1 MSCFYYVFIK
11 RLSFPNIL
19 LIQPSMNLFKLRGKL
34 TRSEDLLLGL
44 LGFII
49 FIAIWWLAAES
60 SSIQRPIIEG
70 FNNRLPSSLNLDSEG
85 PQINQDSLALAIAL
99 QDSIAFANATE
110 FEKVYPVLPPPPA
123 VLKSYP
129 ELFTKDNFPMEAL
142 RSIWLNVQGYFWAI
156 SISLLFGFI
165 IGLYPLFRGLFSKQ
179 TNALRYLPLTALT
192 GVFILW
198 FGIEDEMKI
207 AFLAFGIIVYLLP
220 VVVQRIDEVRDVYLK
235 TVFTL
240 GATDWQTIRSVYI
253 PAVMSKLM
261 DDIRVLTAIS
271 WTYIIIAEL
280 LNRAGGV
287 GSLIFIK
294 ARQGQLEKVFAILF
308 IIILIGFV
316 QDRIFMFIDRRLF
329 PHKYVKTANVGYKE
343 SQFGI
348 FAVLGITM
356 LGLILSAMFPGFGVT
371 LWWGVGLIVIA
382 GLLFIGLGEYKIFI
396 AEGGSVKDLLI
407 FLLKR
412 LIRFAR

>member
-1 MSCFYYVFIK
+1 
-11 RLSFPNIL
+11 
-19 LIQPSMNLFKLRGKL
+19 MNLFKFRGTL
-34 TRSEDLLLGL
+34 TRSQNLLLGL

-49 FIAIWWLAAES
+49 FIAIWWMAAES
-60 SSIQRPIIEG
+60 FSTQRPIIED
-70 FNNRLPSSLNLDSEG
+70 FNNRLPSTLNLDPDG
-85 PQINQDSLALAIAL
+85 PQIDADSLARAIAL
-99 QDSIAFANATE
+99 KDSIAFANATE

-129 ELFTKDNFPMEAL
+129 ELFTEDNFPVEAL

-156 SISLLFGFI
+156 SISLLLGFI

-220 VVVQRIDEVRDVYLK
+220 VVVQRIDEVEDVYLK

-240 GATDWQTIRSVYI
+240 SATDWQTIRSVYI

-280 LNRAGGV
+280 LNRAGGI

-308 IIILIGFV
+308 IIILIGFF
-316 QDRIFMFIDRRLF
+316 QDRVFMFIDRRLF
-329 PHKYVKTANVGYKE
+329 PHKYVKAASAGYKE

-348 FAVLGITM
+348 FAVLGVTL
-356 LGLILSAMFPGFGVT
+356 LGLVLSAIFSGFGTT
-371 LWWGVGLIVIA
+371 LWWGVGLIVMA
-382 GLLFIGLGEYKIFI
+382 GLLFIGLGEFKILTAGK
-396 AEGGSVKDLLI
+396 AET
-407 FLLKR
+407 
-412 LIRFAR
+412 

>member
-1 MSCFYYVFIK
+1 MK
-11 RLSFPNIL
+11 
-19 LIQPSMNLFKLRGKL
+19 LFKLRGKL
-34 TRSEDLLLGL
+34 TRSQDLLLGV
-44 LGFII
+44 LGFLI
-49 FIAIWWLAAES
+49 FIAIWWIAAES
-60 SSIQRPIIEG
+60 FSTQKPIIEG
-70 FNNRLPSSLNLDSEG
+70 FNNRLPSSLNLDPDG
-85 PQINQDSLALAIAL
+85 PKINRDSLARAIAL
-99 QDSIAFANATE
+99 QDSLAFANATE

-123 VLKSYP
+123 VVKSYP
-129 ELFTKDNFPMEAL
+129 ELFTKDNLPTEAL
-142 RSIWLNVQGYFWAI
+142 RSIWLNIQGYFWAI
-156 SISLLFGFI
+156 SISLVFGFI
-165 IGLYPLFRGLFSKQ
+165 IGLFPLFRGLFSKQ

-220 VVVQRIDEVRDVYLK
+220 VVVQRIDEVADVYLK

-280 LNRAGGV
+280 LNRAGGI

-308 IIILIGFV
+308 IIILIGFF

-348 FAVLGITM
+348 FAVLGVT
-356 LGLILSAMFPGFGVT
+356 LFGLILSAIFSGFGTT

-382 GLLFIGLGEYKIFI
+382 GLLFIGLGEFKIFS
-396 AEGGSVKDLLI
+396 ASKTDV
-407 FLLKR
+407 
-412 LIRFAR
+412 

>member
-1 MSCFYYVFIK
+1 
-11 RLSFPNIL
+11 
-19 LIQPSMNLFKLRGKL
+19 MNLFKLRGKL
-34 TRSEDLLLGL
+34 TRSQDLILGII
-44 LGFII
+44 GFLI
-49 FIAIWWLAAES
+49 FIAIWWIAAEAFS
-60 SSIQRPIIEG
+60 TQKPIIEG
-70 FNNRLPSSLNLDSEG
+70 FNNRLPSSLNLDPDG
-85 PQINQDSLALAIAL
+85 PQINQDSLARAIAL
-99 QDSIAFANATE
+99 QDSLAFANATE

-123 VLKSYP
+123 VVQSYP
-129 ELFTKDNFPMEAL
+129 ELFTKDNLPVEAL
-142 RSIWLNVQGYFWAI
+142 RSIWLNIQGYFWAI
-156 SISLLFGFI
+156 SISLVFGFI

-220 VVVQRIDEVRDVYLK
+220 VVVQRIDEVESVYLK

-280 LNRAGGV
+280 LNRAGGI

-308 IIILIGFV
+308 IIILIGFF

-348 FAVLGITM
+348 FAVLGVTL
-356 LGLILSAMFPGFGVT
+356 LGLILSAMFSGFGTT
-371 LWWGVGLIVIA
+371 LWWGVGLIAIA
-382 GLLFIGLGEYKIFI
+382 GLLFIGLGEFKIFS
-396 AEGGSVKDLLI
+396 ASRVKE
-407 FLLKR
+407 
-412 LIRFAR
+412 

>member
-1 MSCFYYVFIK
+1 MD
-11 RLSFPNIL
+11 
-19 LIQPSMNLFKLRGKL
+19 LFKLRGKL
-34 TRSEDLLLGL
+34 TASQDLILSIAGL
-44 LGFII
+44 VI
-49 FIAIWWLAAES
+49 FIALWWFMAEAFS
-60 SSIQRPIIEG
+60 EKRPIIEG
-70 FNNRLPSSLNLDSEG
+70 YNSRLPSS
-85 PQINQDSLALAIAL
+85 INVDPNAPAINRDSLIRA
-99 QDSIAFANATE
+99 DSILFANATE

-123 VLKSYP
+123 VVKSYP
-129 ELFTKDNFPMEAL
+129 ELFNKDGLMREAL

-156 SISLLFGFI
+156 FISIVLGFL
-165 IGLYPLFRGLFSKQ
+165 IGLFPLFRGLFSKQ

-198 FGIEDEMKI
+198 FGIDDEMKI

-220 VVVQRIDEVRDVYLK
+220 VVVQRIDEVEDVYLK

-240 GATDWQTIRSVYI
+240 SATDWQTIKTVYI

-280 LNRAGGV
+280 LNRAGGI

-308 IIILIGFV
+308 VIILIGFV

-329 PHKYVKTANVGYKE
+329 PHKYVKTANNGYKE

-348 FAVLGITM
+348 LMM
-356 LGLILSAMFPGFGVT
+356 LGVVMLALLVGGLLPNGLST
-371 LWWGVGLIVIA
+371 TIWWGVGLVVLA
-382 GLLFIGLGEYKIFI
+382 SLLFVGLGEFKILSKR
-396 AEGGSVKDLLI
+396 AET
-407 FLLKR
+407 
-412 LIRFAR
+412 A

>member
-1 MSCFYYVFIK
+1 MVDLKLNDSTVQQINRKNTNFY
-11 RLSFPNIL
+11 SL
-19 LIQPSMNLFKLRGKL
+19 LLPIIQPSMNLFKLRGKL
-34 TRSEDLLLGL
+34 TRSQDLLLGL
-44 LGFII
+44 LGFLI

-85 PQINQDSLALAIAL
+85 PQINQDSLALAIAK

-129 ELFTKDNFPMEAL
+129 ELFTKDNFPIEAL

-240 GATDWQTIRSVYI
+240 GATDWQTICSVYI

-308 IIILIGFV
+308 VIILIGFV

-329 PHKYVKTANVGYKE
+329 PHKYVNIANVGYKE

-348 FAVLGITM
+348 FAVLGVTL
-356 LGLILSAMFPGFGVT
+356 LGLILSA
-371 LWWGVGLIVIA
+371 LLSLIHI
-382 GLLFIGLGEYKIFI
+382 
-396 AEGGSVKDLLI
+396 
-407 FLLKR
+407 
-412 LIRFAR
+412 

>member
-1 MSCFYYVFIK
+1 
-11 RLSFPNIL
+11 
-19 LIQPSMNLFKLRGKL
+19 MNLFKLRGTL
-34 TRSEDLLLGL
+34 TRSQDLLLSILGL
-44 LGFII
+44 VI
-49 FIAIWWLAAES
+49 FIGIWWLAAES
-60 SSIQRPIIEG
+60 FSTQRPIIEG
-70 FNNRLPSSLNLDSEG
+70 FNNRLPSSLNLDPDG
-85 PQINQDSLALAIAL
+85 PQINQDSLARALAY
-99 QDSIAFANATE
+99 QDSLAFANATE

-129 ELFTKDNFPMEAL
+129 ELFTKDNLPVEAL
-142 RSIWLNVQGYFWAI
+142 RSVWLNVQGYFWAI
-156 SISLLFGFI
+156 FISLVLGFI

-220 VVVQRIDEVRDVYLK
+220 VVVQRIDEVQDVYLK

-280 LNRAGGV
+280 LNRAGGI

-308 IIILIGFV
+308 IIILIGFI

-329 PHKYVKTANVGYKE
+329 PHKYVKTAAAGYKE

-348 FAVLGITM
+348 FAVLGIT
-356 LGLILSAMFPGFGVT
+356 LFGLILSAVFSGFGTT
-371 LWWGVGLIVIA
+371 LWWAVGLIVMA
-382 GLLFIGLGEYKIFI
+382 GLLFIIMGEVKILS
-396 AEGGSVKDLLI
+396 AGKGKE
-407 FLLKR
+407 
-412 LIRFAR
+412 

>member
-1 MSCFYYVFIK
+1 MD
-11 RLSFPNIL
+11 
-19 LIQPSMNLFKLRGKL
+19 LFKLRGKL
-34 TRSEDLLLGL
+34 TSSQDLILGIVGL
-44 LGFII
+44 LI
-49 FIAIWWLAAES
+49 FVAIWWGMAELFS
-60 SSIQRPIIEG
+60 TQRPIIEG
-70 FNNRLPSSLNLDSEG
+70 FNNRLPSSLNLDPDG
-85 PQINQDSLALAIAL
+85 PRINADSLAAAIAF
-99 QDSIAFANATE
+99 QDSVAFANATV

-129 ELFTKDNFPMEAL
+129 DLFTKDNLPAEAL
-142 RSIWLNVQGYFWAI
+142 RSMWLNVQGYFWAI
-156 SISLLFGFI
+156 SISLVLGFV
-165 IGLYPLFRGLFSKQ
+165 IGLFPLFRGLFSKQ

-198 FGIEDEMKI
+198 FGIDDEMKI

-220 VVVQRIDEVRDVYLK
+220 VVVQRIDEVADVYLK

-280 LNRAGGV
+280 LNRAGGI

-329 PHKYVKTANVGYKE
+329 PHKYVNMAQPGYKE
-343 SQFGI
+343 SRFGI
-348 FAVLGITM
+348 FAILGMTM
-356 LGLILSAMFPGFGVT
+356 LGLLLAAMTAGLGNM
-371 LWWGVGLIVIA
+371 LWWAVGIIVLA
-382 GLLFIGLGEYKIFI
+382 GLLFIGMGEVKILSQGK
-396 AEGGSVKDLLI
+396 EE
-407 FLLKR
+407 
-412 LIRFAR
+412 